1 MRLNNKNKLLIT
13 GIVALGL
20 ISYKFAISKTIE
32 TYQLHQSQVKSLTD
46 INVFSKSKNAL
57 IQKDIQLTNYL
68 NKFKTDNSKSF
79 QNKLLKEISS
89 VCTSHH
95 LKIINFKEPLEI
107 KTNGLLVSY
116 YKIQLKGNYRNLIE
130 GINQIENTTN
140 MGAIKNLH
148 FLKQNPF
155 VLETD
160 FLTAQFIIE
169 KKETIN

>member
-20 ISYKFAISKTIE
+20 ISYKFAVSNTIE
-32 TYQLHQSQVKSLTD
+32 TYQLHQSQIKSLTD
-46 INVFSKSKNAL
+46 IKVFSKSKNAL
-57 IQKDIQLTNYL
+57 TQKDIQLTNYL

-95 LKIINFKEPLEI
+95 LKIVDFKEPLEI

-116 YKIQLKGNYRNLIE
+116 YKIQLKGSYRNLIE
-130 GINQIENTTN
+130 GINQIENATN
-140 MGAIKNLH
+140 MGAVKNLH
-148 FLKQNPF
+148 FLKQKDF

-160 FLTAQFIIE
+160 FLTVQFIIE

>member
-160 FLTAQFIIE
+160 FLNQI
-169 KKETIN
+169 